1 MRYRPFGISGKAVS
15 ALSLLLRDPGR
26 QQPPGAWRVLTLS
39 AMECGVNAFE
49 VEAGVEALAAGFRH
63 AAESVERR
71 LLFIAWRICGDGRSP
86 TDARAIEDAVRHGLA
101 QTGAGYFDL
110 LTLDEPAYAT
120 LTDEGARMLEDVR
133 SAGLALQ
140 IGVSGAGVLVDQAVA
155 SGAFDALSSP
165 FNLTSGWNIRR
176 RIREAAQLN
185 MSITGFDAFP
195 PELCRP
201 PAQAPAKASLFRRS
215 GPSAA
220 SAGAYGFLHE
230 TRNWEAD
237 ELCLAYALTEPALA
251 CIQIEAHRP
260 EVIERL
266 AAVPDREMPTGLAA
280 QIEMARIDTPPE
292 ARRA

>member
-15 ALSLLLRDPGR
+15 ALSLLLRDHGR
-26 QQPPGAWRVLTLS
+26 VQPPGAWRTLTVS
-39 AMECGVNAFE
+39 AMECGINAFE
-49 VEAGVEALAAGFRH
+49 VEAGVETLAVGFRQ

-71 LLFIAWRICGDGRSP
+71 LLFVAWRICGDGRSP
-86 TDARAIEDAVRHGLA
+86 TDSRHIEDAVRNGLS
-101 QTGAGYFDL
+101 QTGSGYFDL

-120 LTDEGARMLEDVR
+120 LTAEGARMLEDLR
-133 SAGLALQ
+133 NAGLALQ
-140 IGVSGAGVLVDQAVA
+140 IGISGSGALVDQAVA

-201 PAQAPAKASLFRRS
+201 PAQAPSKGLFRRP
-215 GPSAA
+215 GPSAK
-220 SAGAYGFLHE
+220 AGVYGFLHE
-230 TRNWEAD
+230 ARNWEAD

-266 AAVPDREMPTGLAA
+266 AAVPDRELPTGLAA

>member
-15 ALSLLLRDPGR
+15 ALSLLLRDHGR
-26 QQPPGAWRVLTLS
+26 AQPPGAWRVLTVS

-49 VEAGVEALAAGFRH
+49 VEAGVETLAAGFRQ
-63 AAESVERR
+63 AAESIERR

-86 TDARAIEDAVRHGLA
+86 TDARAIEDAVRNGLT

-120 LTDEGARMLEDVR
+120 LTAEGARMLEDVR

-140 IGVSGAGVLVDQAVA
+140 IGISGAGALVDQAVT

-176 RIREAAQLN
+176 RIRDAAQLN

-201 PAQAPAKASLFRRS
+201 PAQAQAKASLFRRS
-215 GPSAA
+215 GPTAA
-220 SAGAYGFLHE
+220 SVAAYGFLHE

-237 ELCLAYALTEPALA
+237 ELCLAYALTEPSLA

-266 AAVPDREMPTGLAA
+266 SAVPDRELPTGLAA
-280 QIEMARIDTPPE
+280 QIEMARIDTPPD

>member
-15 ALSLLLRDPGR
+15 ALSLLLRDHGR
-26 QQPPGAWRVLTLS
+26 AQPPGAWRSLAVS
-39 AMECGVNAFE
+39 AMECGINAFE
-49 VEAGVEALAAGFRH
+49 VEAGVETLAAGFRQ
-63 AAESVERR
+63 AMESVERR
-71 LLFIAWRICGDGRSP
+71 LLFVAWRICGDGRSP
-86 TDARAIEDAVRHGLA
+86 TDARAVEDAVRHGLA
-101 QTGAGYFDL
+101 QTGASYFDL

-120 LTDEGARMLEDVR
+120 LTSEGARMLDNVR
-133 SAGLALQ
+133 SAGLGLQ
-140 IGVSGAGVLVDQAVA
+140 IGISGSGALVDQAVA
-155 SGAFDALSSP
+155 SGEFDALSSP

-176 RIREAAQLN
+176 RIREAAQRN
-185 MSITGFDAFP
+185 MSITGYDAFP

-201 PAQAPAKASLFRRS
+201 PAQAQAKTSLFRRT

-220 SAGAYGFLHE
+220 TAGAYGFLHE

-237 ELCLAYALTEPALA
+237 ELCLAYALTEPSLA

-266 AAVPDREMPTGLAA
+266 AGVPDRELPTGLAA
-280 QIEMARIDTPPE
+280 QIEMARIDTPPD

>member
-1 MRYRPFGISGKAVS
+1 M
-15 ALSLLLRDPGR
+15 
-26 QQPPGAWRVLTLS
+26 
-39 AMECGVNAFE
+39 
-49 VEAGVEALAAGFRH
+49 
-63 AAESVERR
+63 ESVERR
-71 LLFIAWRICGDGRSP
+71 LLFVAWRICGDGRSP
-86 TDARAIEDAVRHGLA
+86 TDARAVEDAVRHGLA

-120 LTDEGARMLEDVR
+120 LTSEGARMLDNAR

-140 IGVSGAGVLVDQAVA
+140 IGISGSGALVDQAVA
-155 SGAFDALSSP
+155 SGEFDALSSP

-176 RIREAAQLN
+176 RIREAAQRN
-185 MSITGFDAFP
+185 MSITGYDAFP

-201 PAQAPAKASLFRRS
+201 PAQAPAKTSLFRRS

-220 SAGAYGFLHE
+220 TVGAYGFLHE
-230 TRNWEAD
+230 TRNWAAD
-237 ELCLAYALTEPALA
+237 ELCLAYALTEPSLA

-266 AAVPDREMPTGLAA
+266 AGVPDRELPTGLAA
-280 QIEMARIDTPPE
+280 QIEMARIDTPPD

>member
-15 ALSLLLRDPGR
+15 ALSLLLRDHGKV
-26 QQPPGAWRVLTLS
+26 QPASAWRVLTVS
-39 AMECGVNAFE
+39 AMECGINAFE
-49 VEAGVEALAAGFRH
+49 VEAGVEPLAVGFRH
-63 AAESVERR
+63 AVEDVERR
-71 LLFIAWRICGDGRSP
+71 LLFVAWRICGDGRTP
-86 TDARAIEDAVRHGLA
+86 TDARAIEDAVRNGLT

-110 LTLDEPAYAT
+110 LSLDEAAYAT
-120 LTDEGARMLEDVR
+120 LSAEGARMLEDVKN
-133 SAGLALQ
+133 AGLALQ
-140 IGVSGAGVLVDQAVA
+140 IGVSGASPLVDQAVA
-155 SGAFDALSSP
+155 TGAFDALSSP

-176 RIREAAQLN
+176 RIREAANLN

-201 PAQAPAKASLFRRS
+201 PAQAHAKASLFRRS

-220 SAGAYGFLHE
+220 SVGAYGFLHE

-266 AAVPDREMPTGLAA
+266 AAVPDRELPTGLAA

-292 ARRA
+292 ARQA

>member
-15 ALSLLLRDPGR
+15 ALSLLLRDHGR
-26 QQPPGAWRVLTLS
+26 AQPPGAWRSLAVS
-39 AMECGVNAFE
+39 AMECGINAFE
-49 VEAGVEALAAGFRH
+49 VEAGVDTLAVGFRQ
-63 AAESVERR
+63 AMESVERR
-71 LLFIAWRICGDGRSP
+71 LLFVAWRICGDGRSP
-86 TDARAIEDAVRHGLA
+86 TDARAVEDAVRHGLA

-120 LTDEGARMLEDVR
+120 LTSEGARMLDNAR

-140 IGVSGAGVLVDQAVA
+140 IGISGSGALVDQAVA
-155 SGAFDALSSP
+155 SGEFDALSSP

-176 RIREAAQLN
+176 RIREAAQRN
-185 MSITGFDAFP
+185 MSITGYDAFP

-201 PAQAPAKASLFRRS
+201 PAQAPAKTSLFRRS

-220 SAGAYGFLHE
+220 TVGAYGFLHE
-230 TRNWEAD
+230 TRNWAAD
-237 ELCLAYALTEPALA
+237 ELCLAYALTEPSLA

-266 AAVPDREMPTGLAA
+266 AGVPDRELPTGLAA
-280 QIEMARIDTPPE
+280 QIEMARIDTPPD